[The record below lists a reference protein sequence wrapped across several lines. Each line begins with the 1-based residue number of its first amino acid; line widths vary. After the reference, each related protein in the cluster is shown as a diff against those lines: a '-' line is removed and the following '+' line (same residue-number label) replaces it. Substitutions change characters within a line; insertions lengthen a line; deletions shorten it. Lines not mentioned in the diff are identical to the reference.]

1 MHAGFRRVA
10 LAPALLFTTPV
21 QNGDTPEVVT
31 VLLLGVDRRESSSS
45 LTSASSSLAVTVGVP
60 QWQARFAVLS
70 TTRAREGAVRVGA
83 VPAPHGARRE
93 DRFIPLAAVVP
104 TAHASH

>member
-1 MHAGFRRVA
+1 
-10 LAPALLFTTPV
+10 
-21 QNGDTPEVVT
+21 VVT
-31 VLLLGVDRRESSSS
+31 VLLLDVDRRDSSSQASASS
-45 LTSASSSLAVTVGVP
+45 LTVTVGVS

-93 DRFIPLAAVVP
+93 DRFVPLAAVVP
-104 TAHASH
+104 TAHASHWPSRTRPRRTSRASTSGAAL